1 MHEQERTGTTQD
13 LGAIRMIAPLTLKYL
28 HFGICQV
35 AADDVGDSTSVVIQ
49 LKVTPMLRH
58 DLLEILQCQMIALSA
73 TPACSA
79 TAEGSW
85 VCFMLTA
92 CEGVVKPLTM
102 MLTPLNKSD
111 MAWPLAAP

>member
-58 DLLEILQCQMIALSA
+58 DLLEILQCQMNALSA
-73 TPACSA
+73 TSACSA
-79 TAEGSW
+79 TAEGS
-85 VCFMLTA
+85 
-92 CEGVVKPLTM
+92 
-102 MLTPLNKSD
+102 
-111 MAWPLAAP
+111 